1 MQTTTNQTSRP
12 APANGAASV
21 AAAAAEPT
29 PSLSLDDLAA
39 MTTAEL
45 TALYRGGSVPES
57 IDALSGLPTCRMLT
71 VRGIE
76 RGTLFER
83 IRRFAASSVF
93 PWAGKTFEANDAAA
107 GKGIN
112 RIRLLGSRTWFP
124 FDTRIEPSA
133 IDGKPCIFLDY
144 DKPENPRF
152 IRLIRDELRE
162 VSPGLFMG
170 PAMLDNKKSP
180 ARLVLY
186 FACDY
191 SRNESGSRS

>member
-1 MQTTTNQTSRP
+1 MHTTTTNNDTTTNRP
-12 APANGAASV
+12 TNGTHSATTRQ
-21 AAAAAEPT
+21 PQL
-29 PSLSLDDLAA
+29 PMLSLDKLAS
-39 MTTAEL
+39 MSTKEL
-45 TALYRGGSVPES
+45 TAVYRGGSVPES
-57 IDALSGLPTCRMLT
+57 IDAVSGLPTCRMLT
-71 VRGIE
+71 MRGIDSG
-76 RGTLFER
+76 RWFNR
-83 IRRFAASSVF
+83 IRKFAASSRF
-93 PWAGKTFEANDAAA
+93 PWAGKTFEATGDNQ

-112 RIRLLGSRTWFP
+112 RIRLFGGKTWFP

-152 IRLIRDELRE
+152 IRMIRDELRE

-186 FACDY
+186 FACD
-191 SRNESGSRS
+191 NN

>member
-1 MQTTTNQTSRP
+1 MQTTTTESPRTTP
-12 APANGAASV
+12 RRGATTFSETHT
-21 AAAAAEPT
+21 EPPPT
-29 PSLSLDDLAA
+29 LSLDDLAA
-39 MTTAEL
+39 MSTAEL

-57 IDALSGLPTCRMLT
+57 VDAISGLPTCRMLT

-76 RGTLFER
+76 RGALFER
-83 IRRFAASSVF
+83 IRRFAASAVF
-93 PWAGKTFEANDAAA
+93 PWAGKTFEASDAAA

-112 RIRLLGSRTWFP
+112 RIRLLGTRTWFP

-191 SRNESGSRS
+191 SRNESGSSS